1 MSKLSIEALLESG
14 AHFGHLTRR
23 WNPQMRPFIYGERNG
38 IHIIDLRKT
47 QLLVDLACDAAR
59 SISARGHKF
68 LFVGT
73 KKQAKEVI
81 GREAIN
87 SGAFYVSDRWLG
99 GMLTNFATIRKSIRR
114 LENIEK
120 MEGDGTIDKLNKK
133 ERLMISR
140 EKEKLERVFSGIRDM
155 SRLPGALFIVDIK
168 REHIAI
174 SEAKKLGI
182 PVFAIVDT
190 NADPLV
196 VDYPIPANDDSI
208 KTISAITKV
217 FGESVKEGVAAAKIK
232 KADMAASDD
241 RDFKEADGGG
251 ADDEP
256 KVRRKLRKRKSDET
270 PEAPADKP
278 AEKTEAKA
286 EAKDAK

>member
-1 MSKLSIEALLESG
+1 MSKISIESLLEAG

-59 SISARGHKF
+59 NIAARGHKF

-81 GREAIN
+81 GREAVN

-114 LENIEK
+114 LEGIEK
-120 MEGDGTIDKLNKK
+120 MEGDGTIEKLNKK

-155 SRLPGALFIVDIK
+155 SRLPGALFVVDIK

-190 NADPLV
+190 NADPLAV
-196 VDYPIPANDDSI
+196 EYPIPANDDSI
-208 KTISAITKV
+208 KTISAISKV
-217 FGESVKEGVAAAKIK
+217 FGESVKEGATAAKIK
-232 KADMAASDD
+232 KADMASSDD
-241 RDFKEADGGG
+241 REFKEADGGAG
-251 ADDEP
+251 DEP
-256 KVRRKLRKRKSDET
+256 KVRRKLRKRKGEDAEK
-270 PEAPADKP
+270 EGGDAPAEEP
-278 AEKTEAKA
+278 AK
-286 EAKDAK
+286 KDAE